1 MWSKL
6 RKICFSLILIVFALV
21 AALFVGE
28 LAITVF
34 YVVRDGKYISPSER
48 LAAERNA
55 YVEVARAQTPSKSCG
70 YGDSLIVHPYLA
82 YVQAALGPC
91 GVGYANSKSLIGK
104 EFPDRPRPRTGIILV
119 TGGSVAAQFVWDNR
133 KEESALE
140 RILNEQF
147 TGDRFDRFIVLNG
160 GHGAW
165 KQTNQ
170 YILFGLYADILAGV
184 ITLDGVNELGSL
196 TSRQRFEE
204 PASNYFQAVERQDS
218 RVTTAPF
225 TMAALKLDADLYRF
239 ASRHALF
246 QVSNF
251 AYFVVDVMRTA
262 LRRYASRT
270 PKISITAEDDWVKA
284 SYARM
289 FAFHDK
295 MPPKE
300 RKIWSLRQ
308 YEKYI
313 RLMHGGAEAL
323 GIKSLFLI
331 QPIPGWGK
339 PLTEQERIFA
349 RGTNHKLYKEMTDHV
364 VGLREQF
371 KIPVYSLFDVFQNTR
386 EEIYKD
392 QAHVNERGNEIMAG
406 RVADLIAEVWGWPRK
421 RVQQSATK
429 GEERIT
435 LTRVQSPGSR
445 WFHPEIFQGEGYS
458 TGWPVRSD

>member
-1 MWSKL
+1 MRSKL
-6 RKICFSLILIVFALV
+6 RKFGFYLILVVFAFV
-21 AALFVGE
+21 ATFFVGE
-28 LAITVF
+28 LAVTV
-34 YVVRDGKYISPSER
+34 YHVVRDGKYISPGER

-82 YVQAALGPC
+82 YVQTALGPC
-91 GVGYANSKSLIGK
+91 GFGYANSKSLLGK

-133 KEESALE
+133 KKESPLE
-140 RILNEQF
+140 RILNAEF

-165 KQTNQ
+165 KQPNQ
-170 YILFGLYADILAGV
+170 YIFFGLYADILTGV
-184 ITLDGVNELGSL
+184 ITLDGVNEHDRIA
-196 TSRQRFEE
+196 SRRRFEE
-204 PASNYFQAVERQDS
+204 PASNYFQAVERQDP

-239 ASRHALF
+239 ASRHAIF
-246 QVSNF
+246 QVSNL
-251 AYFVVDVMRTA
+251 AYTVVDALRTA

-284 SYARM
+284 SYAQM

-295 MPPKE
+295 MTRTE

-323 GIKSLFLI
+323 NIKSLFLI

-339 PLTEQERIFA
+339 PLTERERTFA
-349 RGTNHKLYKEMTDHV
+349 RRGDRTLYKEMTDQL

-371 KIPVYSLFDVFQNTR
+371 GIPVYSLLDVFQDTK

-392 QAHVNERGNEIMAG
+392 HAHVNELGDEIMAR

-421 RVQQSATK
+421 RVQ
-429 GEERIT
+429 
-435 LTRVQSPGSR
+435 
-445 WFHPEIFQGEGYS
+445 
-458 TGWPVRSD
+458 

>member
-1 MWSKL
+1 MRSKL
-6 RKICFSLILIVFALV
+6 RKFGFYLILVVFAFV
-21 AALFVGE
+21 ATLFVGE
-28 LAITVF
+28 LAVTV
-34 YVVRDGKYISPSER
+34 YHVVRDGKYISPGER

-91 GVGYANSKSLIGK
+91 GVSYANSKSLIGK

-133 KEESALE
+133 KEESPLE
-140 RILNEQF
+140 RILNAEF

-165 KQTNQ
+165 KQPNQ
-170 YILFGLYADILAGV
+170 YIFFGLYADILAGV
-184 ITLDGVNELGSL
+184 ITLDGVNEHDSI
-196 TSRQRFEE
+196 TSRRRFEE
-204 PASNYFQAVERQDS
+204 PASNYFQAVERQDP
-218 RVTTAPF
+218 RVTTAPL

-239 ASRHALF
+239 ASRHAIF
-246 QVSNF
+246 QVSNL
-251 AYFVVDVMRTA
+251 AYLVVDAVRTA

-284 SYARM
+284 SYAQM

-295 MPPKE
+295 MTRKE

-323 GIKSLFLI
+323 RIKSLFLI

-339 PLTEQERIFA
+339 PLTERERIFA
-349 RGTNHKLYKEMTDHV
+349 RGADRKLYKEMTDQL

-371 KIPVYSLFDVFQNTR
+371 GIPVYSLLDVFQDTK

-392 QAHVNERGNEIMAG
+392 QAHVNELGNEIMAR

-421 RVQQSATK
+421 RLQQPAT
-429 GEERIT
+429 E
-435 LTRVQSPGSR
+435 GSR
-445 WFHPEIFQGEGYS
+445 NGP
-458 TGWPVRSD
+458 P

>member
-1 MWSKL
+1 MHSKL
-6 RKICFSLILIVFALV
+6 RKFVFCLILLVFAFV
-21 AALFVGE
+21 ATLFVGE
-28 LAITVF
+28 LGVTV
-34 YVVRDGKYISPSER
+34 YHIVRDGKYISPGDR

-91 GVGYANSKSLIGK
+91 GVSYANSKSLIGK

-133 KEESALE
+133 TEESPLE
-140 RILNEQF
+140 RILNAEF

-165 KQTNQ
+165 KQPNQ
-170 YILFGLYADILAGV
+170 YIFFGLYADILAGF
-184 ITLDGVNELGSL
+184 ITLDGVNEHDWIA
-196 TSRQRFEE
+196 SRRRFEE
-204 PASNYFQAVERQDS
+204 PASNYFQAVERQDP

-239 ASRHALF
+239 ASRHAIF
-246 QVSNF
+246 QVSNL
-251 AYFVVDVMRTA
+251 AYMVVDAVRTG
-262 LRRYASRT
+262 LRLYASRA
-270 PKISITAEDDWVKA
+270 PKISFNTEDDWVKA
-284 SYARM
+284 SYAQM

-295 MPPKE
+295 MTREE

-313 RLMHGGAEAL
+313 RLIHGGAETL

-339 PLTEQERIFA
+339 LLTEQERIVA
-349 RGTNHKLYKEMTDHV
+349 RGADRKLYIEMTDHMV
-364 VGLREQF
+364 ALREQF
-371 KIPVYSLFDVFQNTR
+371 GIPVYSLLDVFKDTK

-392 QAHVNERGNEIMAG
+392 RAHVNELGNEIMAR

-421 RVQQSATK
+421 RVQ
-429 GEERIT
+429 
-435 LTRVQSPGSR
+435 
-445 WFHPEIFQGEGYS
+445 
-458 TGWPVRSD
+458 

>member
-1 MWSKL
+1 MRSKL
-6 RKICFSLILIVFALV
+6 RKFGFYLILVVFALV

-28 LAITVF
+28 LAITV
-34 YVVRDGKYISPSER
+34 YHVVRDGKYISPGER

-91 GVGYANSKSLIGK
+91 GVSYANSKSLIGK

-133 KEESALE
+133 KEESPLE
-140 RILNEQF
+140 RILNEEF

-165 KQTNQ
+165 KQPNQ

-184 ITLDGVNELGSL
+184 ITLDGVNEHGSI
-196 TSRQRFEE
+196 TPRRRFEE
-204 PASNYFQAVERQDS
+204 PASNYFQAVQRQDP
-218 RVTTAPF
+218 RVTTAPL

-239 ASRHALF
+239 ASRHAIF
-246 QVSNF
+246 QVSNL
-251 AYFVVDVMRTA
+251 AYTVVDALRTV

-270 PKISITAEDDWVKA
+270 PKISITAENDWVKA

-295 MPPKE
+295 MTPKE

-323 GIKSLFLI
+323 RIKSLFLI

-349 RGTNHKLYKEMTDHV
+349 RGADRKRYKEMTDHV
-364 VGLREQF
+364 VGLRERLG
-371 KIPVYSLFDVFQNTR
+371 IPVYSLLDVFQGTK

-392 QAHVNERGNEIMAG
+392 QAHVNELGNEIMAR

-421 RVQQSATK
+421 RLQQPAT
-429 GEERIT
+429 E
-435 LTRVQSPGSR
+435 GSR
-445 WFHPEIFQGEGYS
+445 NGP
-458 TGWPVRSD
+458 P

>member
-1 MWSKL
+1 MRSKL
-6 RKICFSLILIVFALV
+6 RKFGFYLILVVFAFV
-21 AALFVGE
+21 APLFVGE
-28 LAITVF
+28 LGVTV
-34 YVVRDGKYISPSER
+34 YYIVRDGKSIFPGER

-91 GVGYANSKSLIGK
+91 AVSYANSKSLIGK
-104 EFPDRPRPRTGIILV
+104 EFPDRPPPRTGIILV

-133 KEESALE
+133 KEESPLE
-140 RILNEQF
+140 RILNAEF

-165 KQTNQ
+165 KQPNQ
-170 YILFGLYADILAGV
+170 YIFFGLYADILAGV
-184 ITLDGVNELGSL
+184 ITLDGVNEHDWIAVAG
-196 TSRQRFEE
+196 RRRFEE
-204 PASNYFQAVERQDS
+204 PASNYFQAVERQDP

-225 TMAALKLDADLYRF
+225 TMAALKLDADLYRL
-239 ASRHALF
+239 ASRHAIF
-246 QVSNF
+246 QVSNL
-251 AYFVVDVMRTA
+251 AYIVVDAVRTA

-284 SYARM
+284 SYAQM

-295 MPPKE
+295 MTREE
-300 RKIWSLRQ
+300 RKIWSLGH

-323 GIKSLFLI
+323 RIKSLFLI

-349 RGTNHKLYKEMTDHV
+349 RGADRKLYKEMTDQLL
-364 VGLREQF
+364 GLREQF
-371 KIPVYSLFDVFQNTR
+371 GIPVYSLLDVFQGTK

-392 QAHVNERGNEIMAG
+392 QAHVNELGNEIIAR

-421 RVQQSATK
+421 RVQQPATE
-429 GEERIT
+429 GLR
-435 LTRVQSPGSR
+435 SGS
-445 WFHPEIFQGEGYS
+445 S
-458 TGWPVRSD
+458 

>member
-1 MWSKL
+1 MRSKL
-6 RKICFSLILIVFALV
+6 RKFGFYLILVVFAFV
-21 AALFVGE
+21 ATFFVGE
-28 LAITVF
+28 LAVTV
-34 YVVRDGKYISPSER
+34 YHVVRDGKYISPGER

-55 YVEVARAQTPSKSCG
+55 YVEVARAQTPSKGCG

-91 GVGYANSKSLIGK
+91 GVGYANSKSMIGK

-119 TGGSVAAQFVWDNR
+119 TGGSVAAQFIWDNR
-133 KEESALE
+133 QEESPLE
-140 RILNEQF
+140 RILNAEF

-165 KQTNQ
+165 KQPNQ
-170 YILFGLYADILAGV
+170 YIFFGLYADILTGV
-184 ITLDGVNELGSL
+184 ITLDGVNEHDRIA
-196 TSRQRFEE
+196 SRRRFEE
-204 PASNYFQAVERQDS
+204 PASNYFQAVERQDP

-239 ASRHALF
+239 ASRHAIF
-246 QVSNF
+246 QVSNL
-251 AYFVVDVMRTA
+251 AYTVVDALRTA

-284 SYARM
+284 SYAQM

-295 MPPKE
+295 MTRTE

-323 GIKSLFLI
+323 NIKSLFLI

-339 PLTEQERIFA
+339 PLTERERTFA
-349 RGTNHKLYKEMTDHV
+349 RRGDRTLYKEMTDQL

-371 KIPVYSLFDVFQNTR
+371 GIPVYSLLDVFQDTK
-386 EEIYKD
+386 EEIYQD
-392 QAHVNERGNEIMAG
+392 QAHVNQLGNEIIAR

-421 RVQQSATK
+421 RVQQPAT
-429 GEERIT
+429 
-435 LTRVQSPGSR
+435 
-445 WFHPEIFQGEGYS
+445 EGLRN
-458 TGWPVRSD
+458 GPP

>member
-1 MWSKL
+1 MRSKL
-6 RKICFSLILIVFALV
+6 RKFGFYLILVVFAFV
-21 AALFVGE
+21 ATFFVGE
-28 LAITVF
+28 LAVTV
-34 YVVRDGKYISPSER
+34 YHVIRDGKYISPGER

-55 YVEVARAQTPSKSCG
+55 YVEVARAQTPSKGCG

-82 YVQAALGPC
+82 YVQAAVGPC
-91 GVGYANSKSLIGK
+91 GVGYANSKSMIGK

-119 TGGSVAAQFVWDNR
+119 TGGSVAAQFIWDNR
-133 KEESALE
+133 QEESPLE
-140 RILNEQF
+140 RILNAEF

-165 KQTNQ
+165 KQPNQ
-170 YILFGLYADILAGV
+170 YIFFGLYADILTGV
-184 ITLDGVNELGSL
+184 ITLDGVNEHDRIA
-196 TSRQRFEE
+196 SRRRFEE
-204 PASNYFQAVERQDS
+204 PASNYFQAVERQDP

-239 ASRHALF
+239 ASRHAIF
-246 QVSNF
+246 QVSNL
-251 AYFVVDVMRTA
+251 AYTVVDALRTA

-284 SYARM
+284 SYAQM

-295 MPPKE
+295 MTRTE

-323 GIKSLFLI
+323 NIKSLFLI

-339 PLTEQERIFA
+339 PLTERERTFA
-349 RGTNHKLYKEMTDHV
+349 RRGDRTLYKEMTDQL

-371 KIPVYSLFDVFQNTR
+371 GIPVYSLLDVFQDTK
-386 EEIYKD
+386 EEIYQD
-392 QAHVNERGNEIMAG
+392 QAHVNQLGNEIIAR

-421 RVQQSATK
+421 RVQQPAT
-429 GEERIT
+429 
-435 LTRVQSPGSR
+435 
-445 WFHPEIFQGEGYS
+445 EGLRN
-458 TGWPVRSD
+458 GPP